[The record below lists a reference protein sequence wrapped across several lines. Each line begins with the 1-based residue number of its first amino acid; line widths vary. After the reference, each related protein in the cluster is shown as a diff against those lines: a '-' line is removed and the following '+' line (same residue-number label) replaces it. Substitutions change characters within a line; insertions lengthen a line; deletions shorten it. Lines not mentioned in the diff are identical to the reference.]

1 MRVFLLSQKTFDKH
15 PYKILMDKT
24 EEIKIYIEYL
34 LERYIQFY
42 ELSKSTES
50 FKYDIMEEIDK
61 ISESMNIILNSIEF
75 KTPTDLDL
83 REYVRDFKL
92 NKLLKDGK
100 D

>member
-1 MRVFLLSQKTFDKH
+1 
-15 PYKILMDKT
+15 
-24 EEIKIYIEYL
+24 
-34 LERYIQFY
+34 
-42 ELSKSTES
+42 
-50 FKYDIMEEIDK
+50 
-61 ISESMNIILNSIEF
+61 MNIILNSIEF